1 MGEARYVAKY
11 HMLCFAPLTC
21 VTLCQVDIC
30 LQTIKQGGQRSGLFV
45 VAAESILLSEQFCLI
60 RVSLSGKKTAPTMV
74 SRLVLCV
81 VLATSGLL
89 IYLLVHLQGLAVL
102 DLLPGSGHPYSSISR
117 QQLLCD
123 RADNLLALLSG

>member
-1 MGEARYVAKY
+1 
-11 HMLCFAPLTC
+11 
-21 VTLCQVDIC
+21 
-30 LQTIKQGGQRSGLFV
+30 
-45 VAAESILLSEQFCLI
+45 
-60 RVSLSGKKTAPTMV
+60 MV